1 MKSDC
6 RCPARAPVEESP
18 EGERG
23 RLELLLKTARV
34 LGSSLD
40 REGILNALAESIITG
55 LDAAAASFTDID
67 AATGAIHSVIH
78 HVAPG
83 RASMVTSPAWIPLTS
98 FPFLVQVEESGIPA
112 STHVADPDLLENER
126 AFLTKHDLRSEVVV
140 PILTGGRVSSFLEVY
155 WDHPDPIGPHTV
167 AVCAA
172 IAEQATVAL
181 ENARLYAAEAEL
193 RRRAEVRARRLEH
206 VQRVGERLKADLD
219 PDEIARRV
227 VDATQAASGFRMVV
241 LNLVN
246 EPDEPDSPWSVVAT
260 AGVPPEGVAV
270 LCANTYTVSDVRKVF
285 RPEFRLSRSYF
296 IPSDLAHLATEGNEV
311 PSWWA
316 EAGEPAHDANAWRR
330 GDDLLVPL
338 TERDESRLIGFI
350 SLDDPDSG
358 LRPERE
364 EVELLEIFADQAVVA
379 LRNANLLRQ
388 ARRDGLER
396 ARTEEIVRASEAR
409 LRAVLRSSP
418 ILLFSLDAHGR
429 FTLATGGDL
438 GLLDIR
444 AVDLPGA
451 LITSVFA
458 QRPEMAAHYER
469 ALGGEAH
476 SVTIDVR
483 ETSLEMHWTPLRV
496 EAGAVMGV
504 IGVAVDV
511 TERVEAQRA
520 AEALARLRS
529 DFVASVSHELRTPLT
544 AIVGYAELLQSHWA
558 RLPDERRLEHISR
571 IATSANRQKRMVD
584 DLLLLG
590 RVELGDLRPKAE
602 RVLVARAISRA
613 ADEVRI
619 SYPGQHIDFTG
630 AEDLLACAD
639 LERVVQILVNVLD
652 NAAKYS
658 PEGSPIAVAWAR
670 EGREAVVR
678 VRDRGSGIPPLGREQ
693 LFSRFGRMPGSRTR
707 AGRVGTGLG
716 LHLGRQIA
724 EAMGGSL
731 DLEETSPSGSIFR
744 LRVPLAGS
752 WIDPPD

>member
-1 MKSDC
+1 MKLDIDC
-6 RCPARAPVEESP
+6 PSRAPAEESP
-18 EGERG
+18 EGERA
-23 RLELLLKTARV
+23 RLELLLNTARV

-40 REGILNALAESIITG
+40 RAGILNALAESIMSG
-55 LDAAAASFTDID
+55 LAAAGASFTDID
-67 AATGAIHSVIH
+67 DVTGTIHSVIH

-83 RASMVTSPAWIPLTS
+83 RASMVTNSEWTPLAS
-98 FPFLVQVEESGIPA
+98 YPFLVQVARSGVPA
-112 STHVADPDLLENER
+112 SAHVADPDLLENER
-126 AFLTKHDLRSEVVV
+126 AFLITHDLRSEVVV
-140 PILTGGRVSSFLEVY
+140 PILSSGRVSSFLEVY

-181 ENARLYAAEAEL
+181 ENARLYEAEADL
-193 RRRAEVRARRLEH
+193 RRRAEARARRLEH

-246 EPDEPDSPWSVVAT
+246 EPDEPDSPWRVVAT
-260 AGVPPEGVAV
+260 TGVPPEGIAV
-270 LCANTYTVSDVRKVF
+270 LCANAYKVSDVRKLF

-296 IPSDLAHLATEGNEV
+296 IPQELGQHAMEDNEV

-316 EAGEPAHDANAWRR
+316 EAREPARDGNAWRM

-338 TERDESRLIGFI
+338 TEREESRLIGFI
-350 SLDDPDSG
+350 SLDDPESG

-379 LRNANLLRQ
+379 LRNAYLLRQ
-388 ARRDGLER
+388 ARQDALER

-438 GLLDIR
+438 GLLDMR
-444 AVDLPGA
+444 AADLPGA
-451 LITSVFA
+451 LIGSAFA
-458 QRPEMAAHYER
+458 HRPEMAAHYER
-469 ALGGEAH
+469 ALAGEAH

-483 ETSLEMHWTPLRV
+483 ETSLEMHWTPLRG
-496 EAGAVMGV
+496 EAGAVTGV

-511 TERVEAQRA
+511 TERVVAQRA

-544 AIVGYAELLQSHWA
+544 AIVGYAELLQSRWED
-558 RLPDERRLEHISR
+558 LPEERRLEHISR
-571 IATSANRQKRMVD
+571 IVVSANRQKRMVD

-590 RVELGDLRPKAE
+590 RMESGDLHPRLE
-602 RVLVARAISRA
+602 RILVARAVTRA
-613 ADEVRI
+613 ADEVRS
-619 SYPGQHIDFTG
+619 SYPGQRIDLTG
-630 AEDLLACAD
+630 SEDLIARAD
-639 LERVVQILVNVLD
+639 LERVVQILVNAMD

-670 EGREAVVR
+670 EGREAAVR
-678 VRDRGSGIPPLGREQ
+678 VRDWGSGIPPLGREQ

-731 DLEETSPSGSIFR
+731 ELEETSPAGSIFR
-744 LRVPLAGS
+744 LRLPL
-752 WIDPPD
+752 DLP